1 MDCVY
6 RRREDRR
13 GRNPL
18 DELPS
23 NESALCGGGG
33 GGFVFRS
40 LSLSRTY
47 LAGRS
52 HLATRV
58 LFLLPAG
65 IRTAFDF
72 VDERGISDWGFWLW
86 GMIMRC
92 RGRYYCGWKKLY
104 GD

>member
-1 MDCVY
+1 MLCV
-6 RRREDRR
+6 E
-13 GRNPL
+13 G
-18 DELPS
+18 EG
-23 NESALCGGGG
+23 EALC
-33 GGFVFRS
+33 FA

-86 GMIMRC
+86 DDYALSRQVLLWVEKIV
-92 RGRYYCGWKKLY
+92 RGLIIA
-104 GD
+104 